1 MDRIEAMS
9 TLLAVV
15 EAGSLSAASRKLRVP
30 LTSVSRRIS
39 ELEAHL
45 KTQLLNRTSRRVTLT
60 DAAQSYIQA
69 CRRILDEL
77 DEAERV
83 AAGEYRAPQ
92 GELTVTASLVLGRV
106 HVMPVVAAFLKA
118 YPDILLRLRLSDRVV
133 SLQEEHVD
141 LGIRT
146 GPLPDSG
153 IVARRIG
160 SVRRILCASPDYLL
174 SRGRPETP
182 QDITAH
188 DCVTF
193 TGFTHAES
201 WEFQTGGSPAS
212 VPIRSRL
219 QVDAAEAV
227 VEAALAGAGIARLFS
242 FHVAQAV
249 KDGRLSL
256 LLEQFEPTPLP
267 VNIVYA
273 GGSLLPLKVRA
284 FLDFAA
290 PRLKARLE
298 RDLA

>member
-1 MDRIEAMS
+1 
-9 TLLAVV
+9 
-15 EAGSLSAASRKLRVP
+15 
-30 LTSVSRRIS
+30 
-39 ELEAHL
+39 
-45 KTQLLNRTSRRVTLT
+45 LLNRTSRRLTLT
-60 DAAQSYIQA
+60 DAAESYIQA
-69 CRRILDEL
+69 CRRILDDV

-83 AAGEYRAPQ
+83 VSGEYRAPK

-106 HVMPVVAAFLKA
+106 HLVPVAAAFLKA

-133 SLQEEHVD
+133 SLQDEHVD
-141 LGIRT
+141 LGIRV

-160 SVRRILCASPDYLL
+160 SIRRVLCASPEYLV

-182 QDITAH
+182 QDVAVH

-201 WEFQTGGSPAS
+201 WEFLFGGSPAS

-242 FHVAQAV
+242 YHVAQAV

-256 LLEQFEPTPLP
+256 LLQQFEPPPLP
-267 VNIVYA
+267 VNLVYP
-273 GGSLLPLKVRA
+273 GGGLLPLKVRA

-298 RDLA
+298 KDLA

>member
-83 AAGEYRAPQ
+83 VSGEYRAPQ
-92 GELTVTASLVLGRV
+92 GELSVTASLVLGRI
-106 HVMPVVAAFLKA
+106 HVVPVAAAFLKA
-118 YPDILLRLRLSDRVV
+118 YPDILLRFRLNDRVV
-133 SLQEEHVD
+133 NLQEEHVD
-141 LGIRT
+141 LGIRV
-146 GPLPDSG
+146 GPLPDSS

-160 SVRRILCASPDYLL
+160 SIRRVVCASPEYLA

-182 QDITAH
+182 QDIEAH

-201 WEFQTGGSPAS
+201 WEFYVGGSPVA

-242 FHVAQAV
+242 YHVAQAV

-256 LLEQFEPTPLP
+256 LLQEFEPPQLP
-267 VNIVYA
+267 ANIVYP

>member
-30 LTSVSRRIS
+30 LTSISRRIS

-60 DAAQSYIQA
+60 DAAESYIQA

-83 AAGEYRAPQ
+83 VSGEYRAPQ
-92 GELTVTASLVLGRV
+92 GELTVTASLVLGRI
-106 HVMPVVAAFLKA
+106 HVVPVAAAFLKA

-160 SVRRILCASPDYLL
+160 SVRRVVCASPDYLS
-174 SRGRPETP
+174 SRGRPEAP
-182 QDITAH
+182 QDMAAH

-193 TGFTHAES
+193 TGFTHTES

-242 FHVAQAV
+242 FHVAHAV

-256 LLEQFEPTPLP
+256 LLEEFEPPPLP
-267 VNIVYA
+267 VNLVYL

>member
-39 ELEAHL
+39 DLEAHL
-45 KTQLLNRTSRRVTLT
+45 KTQLLNRSSRRVTLT
-60 DAAQSYIQA
+60 DAAESYNQA

-83 AAGEYRAPQ
+83 ASGEYRAPQ

-106 HVMPVVAAFLKA
+106 HVMPVAAAFLKA
-118 YPDILLRLRLSDRVV
+118 YPDILLRLRLSDRVI

-160 SVRRILCASPDYLL
+160 SVRRILCASPDYLA

-182 QDITAH
+182 QDIMAH

-256 LLEQFEPTPLP
+256 LLEQFEPPQLP
-267 VNIVYA
+267 VNIVYP
-273 GGSLLPLKVRA
+273 GSALLPLKVRA

>member
-1 MDRIEAMS
+1 
-9 TLLAVV
+9 
-15 EAGSLSAASRKLRVP
+15 
-30 LTSVSRRIS
+30 
-39 ELEAHL
+39 
-45 KTQLLNRTSRRVTLT
+45 
-60 DAAQSYIQA
+60 
-69 CRRILDEL
+69 
-77 DEAERV
+77 
-83 AAGEYRAPQ
+83 
-92 GELTVTASLVLGRV
+92 
-106 HVMPVVAAFLKA
+106 MPVAAAFLKA

-160 SVRRILCASPDYLL
+160 SVRRVVCASPDYLL
-174 SRGRPETP
+174 NRGRPETP

-201 WEFQTGGSPAS
+201 WEFQIGGAAAP

-256 LLEQFEPTPLP
+256 LLEEFEPPPLP
-267 VNIVYA
+267 VNLVYL
-273 GGSLLPLKVRA
+273 GGGLLPLKVRA